1 MPVELRT
8 YKKRFRPLQLN
19 QGNCV
24 VFATQ
29 TRWCSNA
36 NLPNAFGSFVIP
48 DALKNVSVKVCI
60 PAQTP
65 ADSPYRSTVFDGG
78 AGRYIHRLWVWRGVF
93 GWSSRGCLPGPLR
106 INVLA

>member
-29 TRWCSNA
+29 TR
-36 NLPNAFGSFVIP
+36 
-48 DALKNVSVKVCI
+48 
-60 PAQTP
+60 
-65 ADSPYRSTVFDGG
+65 GG
-78 AGRYIHRLWVWRGVF
+78 ARMRICRTPPVRLWFPTR
-93 GWSSRGCLPGPLR
+93 
-106 INVLA
+106 